1 MHVVCL
7 DRRIPFTTTIISL
20 LSILKKLVGP
30 SEAFRD
36 SYVSKI
42 IDISNINRGG
52 RGIFAEYCRYQ
63 LVLGRTEISDGAR
76 E

>member
-42 IDISNINRGG
+42 IDISNINRGK
-52 RGIFAEYCRYQ
+52 RDFLLNTVVTSWY
-63 LVLGRTEISDGAR
+63 
-76 E
+76 